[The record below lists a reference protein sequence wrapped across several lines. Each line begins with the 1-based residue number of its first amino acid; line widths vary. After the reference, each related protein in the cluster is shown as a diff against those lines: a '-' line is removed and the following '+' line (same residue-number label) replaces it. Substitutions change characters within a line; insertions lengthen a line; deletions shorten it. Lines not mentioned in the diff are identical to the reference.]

1 MKEKNYKKVLELNN
15 SIQNNMALAML
26 INYGRKNI
34 LSDDYYNNLINNIE
48 KNKDKNNFI
57 TSDFQKEILKIA
69 RNMAE
74 LPINDLYDYIKKEVH
89 ITKNQNKER

>member
-1 MKEKNYKKVLELNN
+1 MKEKNYKKVLEWNN

-34 LSDDYYNNLINNIE
+34 LNDDYYNNLINNTE
-48 KNKDKNNFI
+48 KDKNHFM
-57 TSDFQKEILKIA
+57 TPDFQKEILKIA

-74 LPINDLYDYIKKEVH
+74 LPINDLYDYIKKAVH